1 MNTSEGLKREI
12 GLWGLTSN
20 IINVVIGSGIFALP
34 ALVSEGLGS
43 AGILAY
49 LFCGFLITLIML
61 CFAEVGSK
69 VTLTGGAYAYIEEA
83 FGKYFGFLTSIL
95 LIFGTSLLATA
106 AVANIL
112 IDNFAKIFPL
122 FTDSYFRAA
131 FIIVVFSGLAI
142 VNIIGIK
149 EGITLV
155 QLVTLAKLI
164 PLLLLIIWGSTEIV
178 YSNLLWQNEPVFSD
192 IGKTS
197 LLLFFAFQ
205 GAESSLSVS
214 GEVKNPKKTVSRG
227 ILLSFLI
234 ILVIYMGVHIVAQGV
249 LGDSLVNFKETP
261 LAEVAK
267 RIMGPA
273 GFMIMIIGAT
283 ISTFGYLTSD
293 QLNMSRV
300 LFRSAKDRVIPIRP
314 LSLVHRKFATPYVA
328 VITFAALG
336 CLFAIKGEFKTL
348 AILSSSSVLLVYLGV
363 ALSTIKLRY
372 SKVFDDATFKIPGG
386 IAIPILAIITIIW
399 FLSCLSNKEMIGMGI
414 FLIILS
420 VIFGVIKYFK
430 LDRQKEINNE

>member
-1 MNTSEGLKREI
+1 MNTEEGLKREI
-12 GLWGLTSN
+12 GLWGITSN

-69 VTLTGGAYAYIEEA
+69 ISVTGGAYAYIETA
-83 FGKYFGFLTSIL
+83 FGKYFGFIASIL

-112 IDNFAKIFPL
+112 IDNFSKIFPV
-122 FTDSYFRAA
+122 FADVYMRAG
-131 FIIVVFSGLAI
+131 FLIFVFVGLTI
-142 VNIIGIK
+142 VNIRGIK

-164 PLLLLIIWGSTEIV
+164 PLVLLIIWGATEVV
-178 YSNLLWQNEPVFSD
+178 YSNLLWHQQPVLSD
-192 IGKTS
+192 VGKTS
-197 LLLFFAFQ
+197 LMLFFAFQ

-214 GEVKNPKKTVSRG
+214 GEVKNPNKTIPRG

-234 ILVIYMGVHIVAQGV
+234 ILLIYIGVQIVAQGV
-249 LGDSLVNFKETP
+249 LGDSLVNFTATP

-267 RIMGPA
+267 RVMGPI

-300 LFRSAKDRVIPIRP
+300 LFRSAKDRVIPVTP
-314 LSLVHRKFATPYVA
+314 LSYVHKRYATPYIA
-328 VITFAALG
+328 VITFASLG
-336 CLFAIKGEFKTL
+336 CVFAIVGEFKAL
-348 AILSSSSVLLVYLGV
+348 AILSSSSVLIVYLGV
-363 ALSTIKLRY
+363 ALSTIKLR
-372 SKVFDDATFKIPGG
+372 STKEKDDSTFKIPGG
-386 IAIPILAIITIIW
+386 ILIPILAIITILW
-399 FLSCLSNKEMIGMGI
+399 FLSNLTQKEMIGMAI
-414 FLIILS
+414 FLAILS
-420 VIFGVIKYFK
+420 LIYVAIRFFK
-430 LDRQKEINNE
+430 LDVKRD

>member
-1 MNTSEGLKREI
+1 MNTEEGLKREI
-12 GLWGLTSN
+12 GLWGITSN

-69 VTLTGGAYAYIEEA
+69 ISVTGGAYAYIETA
-83 FGKYFGFLTSIL
+83 FGKYFGFIASIL

-112 IDNFAKIFPL
+112 IDNFAKIFPV
-122 FTDSYFRAA
+122 FGSVNMRAG
-131 FIIVVFSGLAI
+131 FLIFVFGGLAL
-142 VNIIGIK
+142 VNIRGIK

-164 PLLLLIIWGSTEIV
+164 PLVLLIIWGATEVV
-178 YSNLLWQNEPVFSD
+178 YSNLLWNQQPALSD

-197 LLLFFAFQ
+197 LMLFFAFQ

-214 GEVKNPKKTVSRG
+214 GEVKNPNKNVPRG

-234 ILVIYMGVHIVAQGV
+234 ILIIYIGVQIVAQGV
-249 LGDSLVNFKETP
+249 LGNSLVNFTATP

-267 RIMGPA
+267 RVMGPV

-300 LFRSAKDRVIPIRP
+300 LFRSAKDKVIPVAP
-314 LSLVHRKFATPYVA
+314 LSFVHKKYATPYIA
-328 VITFAALG
+328 IITFSSLG
-336 CLFAIKGEFKTL
+336 CIFAIVGEFKAL
-348 AILSSSSVLLVYLGV
+348 AILSSSSVLIVYLGV
-363 ALSTIKLRY
+363 ALSTIKLRGAKEKGD
-372 SKVFDDATFKIPGG
+372 STFRIPGG
-386 IAIPILAIITIIW
+386 IAIPILAIITILW
-399 FLSCLSNKEMIGMGI
+399 FLSNLSQKEMIGMAI
-414 FLIILS
+414 FLAILS
-420 VIFGVIKYFK
+420 VIYMAIRFFK
-430 LDRQKEINNE
+430 LDIKKN

>member
-12 GLWGLTSN
+12 GLWGITSN

-49 LFCGFLITLIML
+49 LFCGLLITLIML

-69 VTLTGGAYAYIEEA
+69 ITVTGGAYAYIETA
-83 FGKYFGFLTSIL
+83 FGKYFGFLASIL

-112 IDNFAKIFPL
+112 IDNFSKIFPL
-122 FTDSYFRAA
+122 FGDEYLRAI
-131 FIIVVFSGLAI
+131 FLIVVFAGLAI
-142 VNIIGIK
+142 VNIMGIK

-178 YSNLLWQNEPVFSD
+178 YSNLLWQQEPVLSD
-192 IGKTS
+192 VGKTS
-197 LLLFFAFQ
+197 LILFFAFQ

-214 GEVKNPKKTVSRG
+214 GEVKNPKKTVPRG

-234 ILVIYMGVHIVAQGV
+234 ILIIYMGVQVVSQGV
-249 LGDSLVNFKETP
+249 LGDSLVNYKETP

-267 RIMGPA
+267 RVMGPI
-273 GFMIMIIGAT
+273 GYMIMIIGAT

-300 LFRSAKDRVIPIRP
+300 LFRSAKDRVIPIKP
-314 LSLVHRKFATPYVA
+314 LALVHRKFATPYIA
-328 VITFAALG
+328 IITFSSLG
-336 CLFAIKGEFKTL
+336 CLFSIVGEFKAL

-363 ALSTIKLRY
+363 ALSTIKLR
-372 SKVFDDATFKIPGG
+372 SIKSTDESTFKIPGG
-386 IAIPILAIITIIW
+386 IIIPILAIITIIW
-399 FLSCLSNKEMIGMGI
+399 FLSNLSIKEMLGMAI
-414 FLIILS
+414 FIVILS
-420 VIFGVIKYFK
+420 IFFALIKYFK
-430 LDRQKEINNE
+430 LDSQKEELEG

>member
-1 MNTSEGLKREI
+1 MNTEEGLKREI
-12 GLWGLTSN
+12 GLWGITSN

-69 VTLTGGAYAYIEEA
+69 ISVTGGAYAYIEIA
-83 FGKYFGFLTSIL
+83 FGKYFGFIASIL

-112 IDNFAKIFPL
+112 IDNFAKIFP
-122 FTDSYFRAA
+122 
-131 FIIVVFSGLAI
+131 VFGSVNMRTGFLVFVFGGLAI
-142 VNIIGIK
+142 VNIRGIK

-164 PLLLLIIWGSTEIV
+164 PLVLLIVWGATEVV
-178 YSNLLWQNEPVFSD
+178 YSNLLWNQQPALSD

-197 LLLFFAFQ
+197 LMLFFAFQ

-214 GEVKNPKKTVSRG
+214 GEVKNPNKNVPRG

-234 ILVIYMGVHIVAQGV
+234 ILIIYIGVQIVAQGV
-249 LGDSLVNFKETP
+249 LGDSLVNFTATP

-267 RIMGPA
+267 RVMGPV

-300 LFRSAKDRVIPIRP
+300 LFRSAKDRVIPVTP
-314 LSLVHRKFATPYVA
+314 LSFVHKKYATPYIA
-328 VITFAALG
+328 VITFASLG
-336 CLFAIKGEFKTL
+336 CVFAIIGEFKAL
-348 AILSSSSVLLVYLGV
+348 AILSSSSVLIVYLGV
-363 ALSTIKLRY
+363 ALSTIKLRATKEKDY
-372 SKVFDDATFKIPGG
+372 STFRIPGG
-386 IAIPILAIITIIW
+386 ILIPILTIITIIW
-399 FLSCLSNKEMIGMGI
+399 FLSNLSKKEMIGMAI
-414 FLIILS
+414 FLAILS
-420 VIFGVIKYFK
+420 AIYMAIRFFK
-430 LDRQKEINNE
+430 LDIKKD

>member
-1 MNTSEGLKREI
+1 MNTEEGLKREI
-12 GLWGLTSN
+12 GLWGITSN

-69 VTLTGGAYAYIEEA
+69 ISVTGGAYAYIETA
-83 FGKYFGFLTSIL
+83 FGKYFGFIASIL

-112 IDNFAKIFPL
+112 IDNFAKIFPV
-122 FTDSYFRAA
+122 FGDVNMRAG
-131 FIIVVFSGLAI
+131 FLIFVFGGLTI
-142 VNIIGIK
+142 VNIRGIK

-164 PLLLLIIWGSTEIV
+164 PLVLLIIWGATEVV
-178 YSNLLWQNEPVFSD
+178 YSNLLWNQQPALSD

-197 LLLFFAFQ
+197 LMLFFAFQ

-214 GEVKNPKKTVSRG
+214 GEVKNPNKTIPRG

-234 ILVIYMGVHIVAQGV
+234 ILVIYIGVQLVAQGV
-249 LGDSLVNFKETP
+249 LGDSLVNFTATP

-267 RIMGPA
+267 RVMGPV

-300 LFRSAKDRVIPIRP
+300 LFRSAKDRVIPITP
-314 LSLVHRKFATPYVA
+314 LSFVHKKYATPYIA
-328 VITFAALG
+328 VITFASLG
-336 CLFAIKGEFKTL
+336 CIFAIVGEFKAL
-348 AILSSSSVLLVYLGV
+348 AILSSSSVLIVYLGV
-363 ALSTIKLRY
+363 ALSTIKLRAG
-372 SKVFDDATFKIPGG
+372 KEKDDSTFRIPGG
-386 IAIPILAIITIIW
+386 IAIPILAIITILW
-399 FLSCLSNKEMIGMGI
+399 FLSNLSQKEMIGMAI
-414 FLIILS
+414 FLAILS
-420 VIFGVIKYFK
+420 AIYMAIRFFK
-430 LDRQKEINNE
+430 LDIKKD

>member
-1 MNTSEGLKREI
+1 MNTEEGLKREI
-12 GLWGLTSN
+12 GLWGITSN

-69 VTLTGGAYAYIEEA
+69 ISVTGGAYAYIETA
-83 FGKYFGFLTSIL
+83 FGKYFGFIASIL

-112 IDNFAKIFPL
+112 IDNFAKIFPV
-122 FTDSYFRAA
+122 FGSVNMRAG
-131 FIIVVFSGLAI
+131 FLIFVFGGLTI
-142 VNIIGIK
+142 VNIRGIK

-164 PLLLLIIWGSTEIV
+164 PLVLLIVWGATEVV
-178 YSNLLWQNEPVFSD
+178 YSNLLWNQQPALSD

-197 LLLFFAFQ
+197 LMLFFAFQ

-214 GEVKNPKKTVSRG
+214 GEVKNPNKTIPRG

-234 ILVIYMGVHIVAQGV
+234 ILIVYIGVQLVAQGV
-249 LGDSLVNFKETP
+249 LGNSLVNFTATP

-267 RIMGPA
+267 RVMGPV

-300 LFRSAKDRVIPIRP
+300 LFRSAKDKVIPITP
-314 LSLVHRKFATPYVA
+314 LAFVHKKYATPYIA
-328 VITFAALG
+328 VITFSSLG
-336 CLFAIKGEFKTL
+336 CIFAIVGEFKAL
-348 AILSSSSVLLVYLGV
+348 AILSSSSVLIVYLGV
-363 ALSTIKLRY
+363 ALSTIKLRAAKEKHD
-372 SKVFDDATFKIPGG
+372 STFRIPGG
-386 IAIPILAIITIIW
+386 ISIPILAIITILW
-399 FLSCLSNKEMIGMGI
+399 FLSNLSQKEMIGMAI
-414 FLIILS
+414 FLASLS
-420 VIFGVIKYFK
+420 VIFMAIKFFK
-430 LDRQKEINNE
+430 LDIKKD